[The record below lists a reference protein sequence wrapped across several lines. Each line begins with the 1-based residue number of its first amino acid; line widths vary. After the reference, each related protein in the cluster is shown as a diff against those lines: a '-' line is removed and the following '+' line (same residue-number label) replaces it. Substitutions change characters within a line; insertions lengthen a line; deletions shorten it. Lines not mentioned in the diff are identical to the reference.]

1 MDFRLI
7 DKNKMSELLIALA
20 GGEAKKIYYTVERFE
35 LKKVEPFLIHAYSLN
50 ADLTEEV
57 EAVRTSEKNLLQA
70 TFKAQKK
77 INDMFMSE
85 YKRLTLPYLV
95 KNIENNLNHIEK
107 MFLNPAKVEDIDSRK
122 FMDEFRKNK
131 MDVVYNMGK
140 ILSLEENAPEE
151 AREILSA
158 LFYKFRK
165 IYLTANHNPVNTLR
179 VDAVQAVRKVRV
191 LCNLQAY

>member
-7 DKNKMSELLIALA
+7 DKNKISELLIALA
-20 GGEAKKIYYTVERFE
+20 EEEAEKIYYTVERFE

-85 YKRLTLPYLV
+85 YKRLTLPCLV
-95 KNIENNLNHIEK
+95 KAIDQDLNKIEK
-107 MFLNPAKVEDIDSRK
+107 MFLNPAIVGTLDRVQ
-122 FMDEFRKNK
+122 FAKNFNSIK
-131 MDVVYNMGK
+131 LEIIKNLGK
-140 ILSLEENAPEE
+140 ILSLSESDYTE
-151 AREILSA
+151 ARESLNE
-158 LFYKFRK
+158 LLHKFRRMALK
-165 IYLTANHNPVNTLR
+165 ENYKTVDTLR
-179 VDAVQAVRKVRV
+179 VDAVQATKKVKL
-191 LCNLQAY
+191 LCNI